1 MDEDGDQAERYED
14 VIYDDEVE
22 EVIPIG
28 PHDQEEGMLQIAY
41 QYMLSPIPCCLPFPY
56 HSMLT
61 NSNCSFQFVMGVH
74 NI

>member
-28 PHDQEEGMLQIAY
+28 PHEQEEGMLQT
-41 QYMLSPIPCCLPFPY
+41 PIPC
-56 HSMLT
+56 
-61 NSNCSFQFVMGVH
+61 
-74 NI
+74 